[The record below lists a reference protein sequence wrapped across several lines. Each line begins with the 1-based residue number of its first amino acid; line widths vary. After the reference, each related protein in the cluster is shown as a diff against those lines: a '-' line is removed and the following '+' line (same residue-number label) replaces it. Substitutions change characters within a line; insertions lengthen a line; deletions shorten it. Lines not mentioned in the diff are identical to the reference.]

1 MLNAQYRIIR
11 NLSINQDLYQFI
23 DQEVMPGLNIK
34 TDDFF
39 SSLAGIVDSMQ
50 NENIQLLQ
58 IRDNLQ
64 KKIDQWH
71 IKHQSNFDFATY
83 KQFLQEIG
91 YLLPEPADF
100 SIQVDNV
107 DDEIAIIAAPQLVV
121 PISSARFVLNAINAR
136 WGSLY
141 DALYVSNVIANKD
154 KTAIGS
160 GYNPVR
166 AQSVVRWANDFLDK
180 TIPLANG
187 SYSQLKSTNIQLNK
201 LEFTLLN
208 ENHTQLNNTQAFVG
222 TTEDGNA
229 LIKNNNLHIELVID
243 QNTNAIKDVVLESAV
258 TTIIDFEDSVA
269 SVSSSEKIQDYRNFL
284 ALMKRDLKVTFQKGD
299 RTINRGIN
307 QNKSYTK
314 ISGESSTL
322 SATSLM
328 LVRNAGHH
336 MLTDLIKNSSGNE
349 LGEGI
354 LDAMITTLISM
365 HDLEKSPANS
375 TTDSIYIVKPKMHGP
390 EEVTFTV
397 KLFSKIEKALGLK
410 KNTIKMGIMDEERR
424 TSINLKACIKAAKNR
439 VIFINTGF
447 LDRTGDEI
455 HTSMLAGAMVAK
467 NDIKNQ
473 SWIQA
478 YELSNVD
485 IGLQCGFHQQAQ
497 IGKGMWAQPDQMNEM
512 LEQKMT
518 HLKMGAN
525 CAWVPSPTA
534 ATLHVTHYHQFDI
547 FKRQVELMNDN
558 INQDDLLI
566 IPLMNNHAKP
576 TNNAIQ
582 KELNN
587 NAQSILGYVVRW
599 INQGI
604 GCSKVQDINH
614 IGLMEDRAT
623 LRISSQH
630 IANWIEHKICSKV
643 QVEKTF
649 RAMAVV
655 VDQQNKNDPDYVNMA
670 PEYAGYAFQA
680 ALTLVFKAKQQPN
693 GYTETILKEYRQNY
707 LATSIASLNHQAV

>member
-1 MLNAQYRIIR
+1 MLNAQYQIIR
-11 NLSINQDLYQFI
+11 NLSVNQDLYQFI
-23 DQEVMPGLNIK
+23 DQEVMLGLNIK

-71 IKHQSNFDFATY
+71 IKHQSSFDFATY

-121 PISSARFVLNAINAR
+121 PISSARFALNAINAR

-154 KTAIGS
+154 ETAIGS
-160 GYNPVR
+160 SYNPVR

-180 TIPLANG
+180 TIPLADG
-187 SYSQLKSTNIQLNK
+187 SYSQLKSINIQLNK

-269 SVSSSEKIQDYRNFL
+269 SVSSREKIQDYRNFL
-284 ALMKRDLKVTFQKGD
+284 ALMKRDLKVTFQKGT

-328 LVRNAGHH
+328 LVRNVGHH

-365 HDLEKSPANS
+365 HDLEKSRVNS
-375 TTDSIYIVKPKMHGP
+375 TMGSIYIVKPKMHGP

-485 IGLQCGFHQQAQ
+485 TGLQCGFHRQAQ
-497 IGKGMWAQPDQMNEM
+497 IGKGMWAQPDHMNEM

-630 IANWIEHKICSKV
+630 IANWIEHKLCSKA

-693 GYTETILKEYRQNY
+693 GYTEKILKEYRQNY
-707 LATSIASLNHQAV
+707 LATSIASLNHQTV

>member
-1 MLNAQYRIIR
+1 MLNAQYRIIG
-11 NLSINQDLYQFI
+11 NLNVNQDLYQFI
-23 DQEVMPGLNIK
+23 DQEVMPNLNIK

-71 IKHQSNFDFATY
+71 IKHQSSFDFETY

-121 PISSARFVLNAINAR
+121 PISNVRFALNAINAR

-154 KTAIGS
+154 ETAIGAS
-160 GYNPVR
+160 YNPVR

-180 TIPLANG
+180 TIPLADG
-187 SYSQLKSTNIQLNK
+187 SYSQLKSINIQANK

-208 ENHTQLNNTQAFVG
+208 ENHTQLSSTRAFVG

-243 QNTNAIKDVVLESAV
+243 QNTNAMKDVVLESAV

-269 SVSSSEKIQDYRNFL
+269 GVSSREKIQNYRNFL
-284 ALMKRDLKVTFQKGD
+284 ALMKRDLKVTFQKGT

-328 LVRNAGHH
+328 LVRNVGHH
-336 MLTDLIKNSSGNE
+336 MLTDLIKNSAGNE

-375 TTDSIYIVKPKMHGP
+375 TTNSIYIVKPKMHGP
-390 EEVTFTV
+390 EEVAFTV

-410 KNTIKMGIMDEERR
+410 KNTIKIGIMDEERR
-424 TSINLKACIKAAKNR
+424 TSINLKACIEAAKNR

-478 YELSNVD
+478 YERSNVA
-485 IGLQCGFHQQAQ
+485 IGLQCGFHRQAQ

-566 IPLMNNHAKP
+566 IPLMNNHTKP

-630 IANWIEHKICSKV
+630 IANWIEHKICSKA

-655 VDQQNKNDPDYVNMA
+655 VDQQNKNDPDYINMA
-670 PEYAGYAFQA
+670 PEYTGYAFQA

-693 GYTETILKEYRQNY
+693 GYTEKILKEYRQNY
-707 LATSIASLNHQAV
+707 LSTNIAPLNHQAV